1 MLILRQS
8 WYNIYYY
15 TLCSFIKGTVMFD
28 IQEELKKMP
37 DSPGVYQMKDSFGG
51 IIYVGK
57 AKNLKKRVKQYFQSK
72 NHTPKIQAMVRNIVE
87 FEYIIV
93 DNEVEALI
101 LEANLI
107 KKYRP
112 KYNTL
117 LRDDKQYPYIKISVQ
132 EKYPRIYKV
141 RKVKR
146 DGAKYFGPYP
156 SAYAVN
162 EIIDI
167 IGDLYKLRK
176 CSLKLDGTRKNRRPC
191 LNYHINKCNA
201 PCMGN
206 VDQKEYREEAN
217 KAISFLNGGEEELIK
232 SLKEKMQVAS
242 ETLNFEVA
250 AKYRDQIKA
259 LEVISEKQK
268 IVSANTKI
276 DQDVIGCAIGTEE
289 ACVEI
294 FFIRGGKI
302 MGREH
307 YLLTNIE
314 NETRE
319 RILSSFLSQ
328 FYTGTVYIPKEIYIE
343 TVIEDREV
351 FEKLLSEK
359 RGNKVSVKIPL
370 KGDKSMLIKMI
381 KKNAVEILEKGS
393 QRIKKNLNESMQ
405 AVEEL
410 KDLLKLNEVPMRIEA
425 YDISNIQGIESVGSM
440 VVFERGIPEKS
451 NYRRFRIK
459 TVKGPDDY
467 KSMEEV
473 LERRINRGLGH
484 DDMKG
489 FNKMPNLILIDGGKG
504 QTNIAEEV
512 IYNYGLNIPVCGM
525 IKDDKHTTRG
535 LIYRNEEIEFKKT
548 DRVYRLIYKIQEE
561 AHRFAIEYHR
571 NLRDKT
577 LFKSELD
584 NIENIGEKRKLN
596 LLKFF
601 GSVENI
607 KTKSIEELSKVK
619 GMNVKAAKSVFAYF
633 HNN

>member
-1 MLILRQS
+1 
-8 WYNIYYY
+8 
-15 TLCSFIKGTVMFD
+15 MFD
-28 IQEELKKMP
+28 IQEELKKVP
-37 DSPGVYQMKDSFGG
+37 DNPGVYQMKNQFGE

-57 AKNLKKRVKQYFQSK
+57 AKNLKKRVRQYFQSK
-72 NHTPKIQAMVRNIVE
+72 NHIPKIQAMIKNIAE

-112 KYNTL
+112 KYNTI

-141 RKVKR
+141 REVKK

-162 EIIDI
+162 EIIDM
-167 IGDLYKLRK
+167 IGSLYKLRK
-176 CSLKLDGTRKNRRPC
+176 CSLKLDGTKKNQRPC
-191 LNYHINKCNA
+191 LNYHIGRCTA

-206 VDQKEYREEAN
+206 VESKSYKEEVD
-217 KAISFLNGGEEELIK
+217 KAIRFLAGGEEELIK
-232 SLKEKMQVAS
+232 SLTEKMQTSS
-242 ETLNFEVA
+242 ENLDFEAA

-259 LEVISEKQK
+259 LELISEKQK
-268 IVSANTKI
+268 IVSANSNL
-276 DQDVIGCAIGTEE
+276 DQDVIGSALGIEE
-289 ACVEI
+289 ACIQI
-294 FFIRGGKI
+294 FFIRNGKI
-302 MGREH
+302 IGREH

-319 RILSSFLSQ
+319 EIISSFLSQ
-328 FYTGTVYIPKEIYIE
+328 FYTGTVYVPKEIYIE
-343 TVIEDREV
+343 TEIEDMEV

-359 RGNKVSVKIPL
+359 RGNKVSIKVPA

-381 KKNAVEILEKGS
+381 KKNALEILEKGS
-393 QRIKKNLNESMQ
+393 QRIKRNLDESMQ

-410 KDLLKLNEVPMRIEA
+410 KELLELDEAPLRIEA
-425 YDISNIQGIESVGSM
+425 YDISNIQGVESVGSM
-440 VVFERGIPEKS
+440 VVFERGIPSKS

-459 TVKGPDDY
+459 TVKGPNDY

-473 LERRINRGLGH
+473 LERRINRGLGQG
-484 DDMKG
+484 DMKG
-489 FNKMPNLILIDGGKG
+489 FNKMPDLILIDGGKG

-512 IYNYGLNIPVCGM
+512 IYNYGLNIPICGM

-535 LIYRNEEIEFKKT
+535 LIYQNKEIELCKDNK
-548 DRVYRLIYKIQEE
+548 VYRLIYRIQEE

-584 NIENIGEKRKLN
+584 NIENVGEKRKIN
-596 LLKFF
+596 LLKEF
-601 GSVENI
+601 GSVESI
-607 KTKSIEELSKVK
+607 KTKSIEELSAVE
-619 GMNVKAAKSVFAYF
+619 GMNVKAAESVYNYF
-633 HNN
+633 RKKKMDNEWWIFNNERYRGMVTTCSM

>member
-1 MLILRQS
+1 
-8 WYNIYYY
+8 
-15 TLCSFIKGTVMFD
+15 MFD
-28 IQEELKKMP
+28 IQEELKKVP
-37 DSPGVYQMKDSFGG
+37 DSPGIYQMKNQFGE

-72 NHTPKIQAMVRNIVE
+72 NHSPKIEAMIRNIAE

-141 RKVKR
+141 REVKK

-167 IGDLYKLRK
+167 IGNLYKLRK
-176 CSLKLDGTRKNRRPC
+176 CSLKLDGTKKNKRPC
-191 LNYHINKCNA
+191 LNYHIGRCTA

-206 VDQKEYREEAN
+206 VDSREYREEVE
-217 KAISFLNGGEEELIK
+217 KAISFLTNGEEELLK
-232 SLKEKMQVAS
+232 SLTKKMQESS
-242 ETLNFEVA
+242 ENLDFEAA

-259 LEVISEKQK
+259 LELISEKQK
-268 IVSANTKI
+268 IVSANSSL
-276 DQDVIGCAIGTEE
+276 DQDVIGSALGIEE
-289 ACVEI
+289 ACIQI
-294 FFIRGGKI
+294 FFIRNGKI

-307 YLLTNIE
+307 YLLTNID

-319 RILSSFLSQ
+319 EIISSFLSQ
-328 FYTGTVYIPKEIYIE
+328 FYTGTVFVPKEIYIE
-343 TVIEDREV
+343 TEIEDMDL

-359 RGNKVSVKIPL
+359 RGNKVSIKVPV
-370 KGDKSMLIKMI
+370 KGDKKMLIKMI
-381 KKNAVEILEKGS
+381 KKNALEILEKGS
-393 QRIKKNLNESMQ
+393 QRIKKNLDESMQ

-410 KDLLKLNEVPMRIEA
+410 KELLELDNAPMRIEA
-425 YDISNIQGIESVGSM
+425 YDISNIQGVESVGSM
-440 VVFERGIPEKS
+440 VVFERGIPSKS

-459 TVKGPDDY
+459 TVKGPNDY

-473 LERRINRGLGH
+473 LERRINRGLEQG
-484 DDMKG
+484 DMKG
-489 FNKMPNLILIDGGKG
+489 FNKMPDLILIDGGKG
-504 QTNIAEEV
+504 QTNVAEEV
-512 IYNYGLNIPVCGM
+512 LYNYGVNIPVCGM

-535 LIYRNEEIEFKKT
+535 LIYNNREIELSK
-548 DRVYRLIYKIQEE
+548 DNRVYRLIYRIQEE

-584 NIENIGEKRKLN
+584 NIENVGEKRKIN
-596 LLKFF
+596 LLKKF
-601 GSVENI
+601 GSVESI
-607 KTKSIEELSKVK
+607 KTKSVEELSDVE
-619 GMNVKAAKSVFAYF
+619 GMNIKAAESVYNYF
-633 HNN
+633 RDRIKNNHKQ

>member
-1 MLILRQS
+1 
-8 WYNIYYY
+8 
-15 TLCSFIKGTVMFD
+15 MFN
-28 IQEELKKMP
+28 IQEELKKLP
-37 DSPGVYQMKDSFGG
+37 DSPGVYQMKNVFGE

-57 AKNLKKRVKQYFQSK
+57 AKNLKKRVRQYFQSK
-72 NHTPKIQAMVRNIVE
+72 NHIPKIQAMIKNISE
-87 FEYIIV
+87 FEYIIT

-101 LEANLI
+101 LEANYI

-141 RKVKR
+141 REVKR

-162 EIIDI
+162 EIIEI
-167 IGDLYKLRK
+167 IGNLYKLRK
-176 CSLKLDGTRKNRRPC
+176 CSLKLDGAKKCQRPC
-191 LNYHINKCNA
+191 MYYHINRCTA

-206 VDQKEYREEAN
+206 VDPKEYREEVN
-217 KAISFLNGGEEELIK
+217 KAIAFLTGGEDIIK
-232 SLKEKMQVAS
+232 SLNEKMFKAS
-242 ETLNFEVA
+242 ESMDYEEA

-268 IVSANTKI
+268 VVSVADI
-276 DQDVIGCAIGTEE
+276 DQDVIGSALGIEE
-289 ACVEI
+289 ACIQI
-294 FFIRGGKI
+294 FFVRSGKI
-302 MGREH
+302 IGSEH

-314 NETRE
+314 NATRE
-319 RILSSFLSQ
+319 EIISSFLTQ

-343 TVIEDREV
+343 TEIEDMEV

-359 RGNKVSVKIPL
+359 RGNKVTLKIPV
-370 KGDKSMLIKMI
+370 KGEKSMLIKMT
-381 KKNAVEILEKGS
+381 KKNALEILEKGS
-393 QRIKKNLNESMQ
+393 QRIKKNIDESMK
-405 AVEEL
+405 AVEKL
-410 KDLLKLNEVPMRIEA
+410 KSLLDLDEVPARIEA
-425 YDISNIQGIESVGSM
+425 YDISNIQGVESVGSM
-440 VVFERGIPEKS
+440 VVFEKGIPNKS

-459 TVKGPDDY
+459 TVTGPNDY

-473 LERRINRGLGH
+473 LERRINRGLGE
-484 DDMKG
+484 DKQG
-489 FNKMPNLILIDGGKG
+489 FNKMPDLILVDGGKG
-504 QTNIAEEV
+504 QTNVAEEV
-512 IYNYGLNIPVCGM
+512 LSNFGLNIPVCGM

-535 LIYRNEEIEFKKT
+535 LIYRNTEIELSRT
-548 DRVYRLIYKIQEE
+548 NIVYQLIYRIQEE

-584 NIENIGEKRKLN
+584 NIENIGEKRKIN
-596 LLKFF
+596 LLKKF

-607 KTKSIEELSKVK
+607 RTKSSEELAEVP
-619 GMNVKAAKSVFAYF
+619 GMNIKAAESVCNYF
-633 HNN
+633 NQNNE

>member
-1 MLILRQS
+1 
-8 WYNIYYY
+8 
-15 TLCSFIKGTVMFD
+15 MFN

-37 DSPGVYQMKDSFGG
+37 DNPGVYQMKNKFGE

-57 AKNLKKRVKQYFQSK
+57 AKNLKKRVRQYFQSK
-72 NHTPKIQAMVRNIVE
+72 NHAPKIEAMIRNIAE

-112 KYNTL
+112 KYNTI

-141 RKVKR
+141 REVKK

-167 IGDLYKLRK
+167 IGSLYKLRK
-176 CSLKLDGTRKNRRPC
+176 CSLKLDGSKKNKRPC
-191 LNYHINKCNA
+191 LHYHINRCTA

-206 VDQKEYREEAN
+206 VDAKEYREEMN
-217 KAISFLNGGEEELIK
+217 KAVAFLAGGEKELIV
-232 SLKEKMQVAS
+232 SLTKKMKLAS
-242 ETLNFEVA
+242 EILDFEMA

-259 LEVISEKQK
+259 LELISEKQK
-268 IVSANTKI
+268 IVAANNNL
-276 DQDVIGCAIGTEE
+276 DQDVIGSAMGIEE
-289 ACVEI
+289 SCIQI
-294 FFIRGGKI
+294 FFIRNGKI
-302 MGREH
+302 IGREH
-307 YLLTNIE
+307 YLLTNTE
-314 NETRE
+314 NEERE
-319 RILSSFLSQ
+319 KVISSFLSQ

-343 TVIEDREV
+343 TDIEDREV
-351 FEKLLSEK
+351 FEKLLSQK
-359 RGNKVSVKIPL
+359 RGNKVSVKVPL

-381 KKNAVEILEKGS
+381 KKNALEILEKGS
-393 QRIKKNLNESMQ
+393 QRIKRSIDESMQ
-405 AVEEL
+405 AVEAL
-410 KDLLKLNEVPMRIEA
+410 KDLLELESIPARIEA
-425 YDISNIQGIESVGSM
+425 YDISNIQGVESVGSM
-440 VVFERGIPEKS
+440 VVFEKGIPSKS

-459 TVKGPDDY
+459 TVKGPNDY

-473 LERRINRGLGH
+473 LERRINRGLDRGEIN
-484 DDMKG
+484 G
-489 FNKMPNLILIDGGKG
+489 FNKMPDLILIDGGKG
-504 QTNIAEEV
+504 QTSIAEEV

-535 LIYRNEEIEFKKT
+535 LIYKNKEIEFNKT
-548 DRVYRLIYKIQEE
+548 DKVYRLIYRIQEE

-584 NIENIGEKRKLN
+584 NIENIGEKRKVN
-596 LLKFF
+596 LLREF
-601 GSVENI
+601 GSVDNI
-607 KTKSIEELSKVK
+607 KNKSVEELAGVA
-619 GMNVKAAKSVFAYF
+619 GMNLRAAESVYSYF
-633 HNN
+633 KDKKIKDI

>member
-1 MLILRQS
+1 
-8 WYNIYYY
+8 
-15 TLCSFIKGTVMFD
+15 MFN
-28 IQEELKKMP
+28 IQEELKKLP
-37 DSPGVYQMKDSFGG
+37 DSPGVYQMKNAFGE

-72 NHTPKIQAMVRNIVE
+72 NHIPKIQAMIKNISE
-87 FEYIIV
+87 FEYIIT

-101 LEANLI
+101 LEANYI

-112 KYNTL
+112 KYNTI
-117 LRDDKQYPYIKISVQ
+117 LRDDKQYPYIKISVH

-141 RKVKR
+141 REVKK

-167 IGDLYKLRK
+167 IGNLYKLRK
-176 CSLKLDGTRKNRRPC
+176 CSLKLDGTKKCQRPC
-191 LNYHINKCNA
+191 MYYHIQRCTA

-206 VDQKEYREEAN
+206 VDIKEYREEVNTA
-217 KAISFLNGGEEELIK
+217 ASFLTAGEDIIK
-232 SLKEKMQVAS
+232 SLNEKMLKAS
-242 ETLNFEVA
+242 ENMNYEEA

-268 IVSANTKI
+268 VVSAADI
-276 DQDVIGCAIGTEE
+276 DQDVIGSALGIEE
-289 ACVEI
+289 ACIQI
-294 FFIRGGKI
+294 FFIRNGKI
-302 MGREH
+302 IGSEH

-319 RILSSFLSQ
+319 QIISSFLTQ

-343 TVIEDREV
+343 TEIEDMEV

-359 RGNKVSVKIPL
+359 RGNKVSLRVPI
-370 KGDKSMLIKMI
+370 KGEKSMLIKMT
-381 KKNAVEILEKGS
+381 KKNALEILEKGS
-393 QRIKKNLNESMQ
+393 QRIRKNIDESMK
-405 AVEEL
+405 AIEEL
-410 KDLLKLNEVPMRIEA
+410 KDLLNLEEVPVRIEA
-425 YDISNIQGIESVGSM
+425 YDISNIQGVESVGSM
-440 VVFERGIPEKS
+440 VVFEKGIPNKS

-459 TVKGPDDY
+459 TVTGPNDY

-473 LERRINRGLGH
+473 LERRINRGLGE
-484 DDMKG
+484 DKQG
-489 FNKMPNLILIDGGKG
+489 FSKMPDLILVDGGKG
-504 QTNIAEEV
+504 QTNVAEEV
-512 IYNYGLNIPVCGM
+512 LGNFGLNIPVCGM

-535 LIYRNEEIEFKKT
+535 LIYRNREMELSKT
-548 DRVYRLIYKIQEE
+548 NIVYQLIYRIQEE

-584 NIENIGEKRKLN
+584 NIENIGEKRKIN
-596 LLKFF
+596 LLKRF

-607 KTKSIEELSKVK
+607 KTKSAEELAEAQ
-619 GMNVKAAKSVFAYF
+619 GMNIKAAESVYNYF
-633 HNN
+633 NKKE

>member
-1 MLILRQS
+1 
-8 WYNIYYY
+8 
-15 TLCSFIKGTVMFD
+15 MFD
-28 IQEELKKMP
+28 IQEELKKVP
-37 DSPGVYQMKDSFGG
+37 DNPGVYQMKNMFGE

-57 AKNLKKRVKQYFQSK
+57 AKNLKKRVRQYFQSK
-72 NHTPKIQAMVRNIVE
+72 NHSPKIEAMIGNIAE

-107 KKYRP
+107 KKHRP

-141 RKVKR
+141 REVKR

-167 IGDLYKLRK
+167 IGNLYKLRK
-176 CSLKLDGTRKNRRPC
+176 CSLKLDGTKKNQRPC
-191 LNYHINKCNA
+191 LNYHINRCTA
-201 PCMGN
+201 PCMGI
-206 VDQKEYREEAN
+206 VDSKEYREEVN

-232 SLKEKMQVAS
+232 SLTEKMKAAS
-242 ETLNFEVA
+242 EALDFEAA

-259 LEVISEKQK
+259 LEIISEKQK
-268 IVSANTKI
+268 IVSANTSI
-276 DQDVIGCAIGTEE
+276 DQDVIGSAMGVEE
-289 ACVEI
+289 ACIQI
-294 FFIRGGKI
+294 FFIRNGKI

-319 RILSSFLSQ
+319 EILSSFLSQ
-328 FYTGTVYIPKEIYIE
+328 FYTGTVYVPKEIYIE
-343 TVIEDREV
+343 ADIEDRGI

-359 RGNKVSVKIPL
+359 RGNKVSVKVPV

-381 KKNAVEILEKGS
+381 KKNALEILEKGS
-393 QRIKKNLNESMQ
+393 QRIKRNLNESMQ

-410 KDLLKLNEVPMRIEA
+410 KDILGLDEVPFRIEA
-425 YDISNIQGIESVGSM
+425 YDISNIQGVESVGSM
-440 VVFERGIPEKS
+440 VVFEKGIASKS

-459 TVKGPDDY
+459 TVKGPNDY

-473 LERRINRGLGH
+473 LERRINRGL
-484 DDMKG
+484 DRSDMKG
-489 FNKMPNLILIDGGKG
+489 FNKMPDLILIDGGKG

-535 LIYRNEEIEFKKT
+535 LIYNNKEIEFNKT
-548 DRVYRLIYKIQEE
+548 DRVYRLIYRIQEE

-571 NLRDKT
+571 NLRDKS

-584 NIENIGEKRKLN
+584 NIENIGEKRKIN
-596 LLKFF
+596 LLKEF

-607 KTKSIEELSKVK
+607 RTKNVEELAEVA
-619 GMNVKAAKSVFAYF
+619 GMNVKAAESVFNYF
-633 HNN
+633 HSNIN